1 MQALL
6 DQELATYEAHRQRL
20 LADHEG
26 KFVLIHGSELIG
38 VFDSEKD
45 AIDQGFE
52 RLGNVPF
59 LVKQILRVEL
69 PQSFVTNLLGI

>member
-1 MQALL
+1 MSL
-6 DQELATYEAHRQRL
+6 EREKRTYELKLPELEQHR
-20 LADHEG
+20 G

-52 RLGNVPF
+52 KLGNVPF